1 MLAGRSDTTL
11 ITSSPN
17 QIIAPMMESAR
28 DANLNVIIIQR
39 LYPTSLILR
48 INNGYVE
55 ASLPTSFRP
64 VIIHDPALRAKYM
77 PLESFDK
84 VSAHSA
90 NSIYDCCVKVCLETK
105 DENLFFNLLRQS
117 SMSEDDMRD
126 LTEKFGRPIAN

>member
-1 MLAGRSDTTL
+1 
-11 ITSSPN
+11 
-17 QIIAPMMESAR
+17 MESTR

-64 VIIHDPALRAKYM
+64 VIIHDPTLRAKYM

-90 NSIYDCCVKVCLETK
+90 NSIYDCCIKTCLQTK
-105 DENLFFNLLRQS
+105 DENLFFNILRQS
-117 SMSEDDMRD
+117 NMSEDDMRD